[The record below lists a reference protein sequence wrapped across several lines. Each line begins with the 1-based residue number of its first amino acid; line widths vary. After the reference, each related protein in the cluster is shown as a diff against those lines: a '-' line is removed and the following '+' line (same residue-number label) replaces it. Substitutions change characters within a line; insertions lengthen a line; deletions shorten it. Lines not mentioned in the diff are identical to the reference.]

1 MNREKQNEYQREYRK
16 RKRRERGLQKQ
27 GRKPMSLEERVV
39 SKQNRREWEKE
50 WRIKYSEHS
59 PEKRLLWAARAR
71 AKKKGVLFDLLEEDI
86 VIPETCPYLG
96 VPLKMGSRLGED
108 RSFVCSLDR
117 IVPSKGYTK
126 DNVEVISQLAN
137 TMKNNASPELLINF
151 AEEVLRRHK

>member
-1 MNREKQNEYQREYRK
+1 
-16 RKRRERGLQKQ
+16 
-27 GRKPMSLEERVV
+27 
-39 SKQNRREWEKE
+39 
-50 WRIKYSEHS
+50 
-59 PEKRLLWAARAR
+59 
-71 AKKKGVLFDLLEEDI
+71 
-86 VIPETCPYLG
+86 
-96 VPLKMGSRLGED
+96 MGSRLGED